1 MLHVPGTKI
10 DPGDPGDTAVNQK
23 INISAL
29 IVLMVCFGETI
40 DK

>member
-1 MLHVPGTKI
+1 MLHVPGPKI
-10 DPGDPGDTAVNQK
+10 EPGDPGDTVVNQK

-29 IVLMVCFGETI
+29 IVLTVCFGETI